1 MTFRHSLIGISAF
14 ALMGFAAQAEFT
26 LPEGASVEENV
37 QITMRDGARLNA
49 DIYLPASGGPAP
61 TIYVRT
67 PYDDEMSSRTEL
79 HQQLLE
85 SGYAIVEQHERGRYF
100 SDGTY
105 VMLGHS
111 VEDGWDTMDW
121 ITAQDWSNGDI
132 GTLGCSSSAEI
143 QLQMAA
149 AAHPAHRALV
159 AQSAGV
165 GVAEA
170 GPFREQ
176 GNFWRGGI
184 WQQGWMDYFLGSTVQ
199 NWPQLPEGL
208 SDEERQYLTGA
219 FELTNLNWARPKSE
233 FDAHRM
239 DLPMVE
245 IAENMGG
252 PQNELRAYIQAGPV
266 DESWDV
272 NRISE
277 GEMIAVPGLWTEA
290 IYDISSR
297 STTAYFDWN
306 RQANLAEGR
315 DNQVMRITQ
324 GSHCGFGRI
333 TTDESIGD
341 LELGDMSYDYAAEL
355 LSWFNRWMMP
365 DAETEPMQ
373 AAYTAYL
380 SDGEWLAF
388 DDAIQWGGET
398 FALTADGELS
408 TAAGDA
414 GSITYLYDPADPV
427 PSLGGEIGGT
437 GTDHHDGSF
446 DQTELEAREDVI
458 VFTSE
463 PLTEDIV
470 LFGYAEIGLSV
481 SSDAPDTDFTIKIID
496 VFPDGRAMNIG
507 DSIQRM
513 RYREGLETEVFMEE
527 GEVYHITLPPVLLS
541 RRIEAGHSLR
551 VEVSSSNFPSYARN
565 LNTDQDPYTSTDFAV
580 AENTL
585 HLGEGHASYISLPVI
600 ADPAAE

>member
-1 MTFRHSLIGISAF
+1 MSFRHLMTSVSAAALF
-14 ALMGFAAQAEFT
+14 ALSAEAQFT
-26 LPEGASVEENV
+26 LPDGVQVEENV

-49 DIYLPASGGPAP
+49 DIYLPDTDGPVP

-67 PYDDEMSSRTEL
+67 PYDGEMDSRSDL
-79 HQQLLE
+79 HEQLLQ

-100 SDGTY
+100 SDGKY

-121 ITAQDWSNGDI
+121 ITEQSWSNGDI

-143 QLQMAA
+143 QLQLAH
-149 AAHPAHRALV
+149 AAHPAHRAMV

-170 GPFREQ
+170 GPFHEQ
-176 GNFWRGGI
+176 GNFWRGGV

-208 SDEERQYLTGA
+208 SDEERQQLTGA
-219 FELTNLNWARPKSE
+219 FELSNLNWRRDKAD

-252 PQNELRAYIQAGPV
+252 PQNELRTYIEAGLV
-266 DESWDV
+266 DESWGV

-315 DNQVMRITQ
+315 DNQSMRITQ
-324 GSHCGFGRI
+324 GGHCGFNDI
-333 TTDESIGD
+333 TTDASIGD
-341 LELGDMSYDYAAEL
+341 LQLGDMSYDYAAEVL
-355 LSWFNRWMMP
+355 GWFDRWMKP
-365 DAETEPMQ
+365 DEETRPKQ

-380 SDGEWLAF
+380 SDGEWLEH
-388 DDAIQWGGET
+388 DGAIQWGGEVFT
-398 FALTADGELS
+398 LNTDGGLGQSSGE
-408 TAAGDA
+408 AGT
-414 GSITYLYDPADPV
+414 ITYLYDPADPV

-446 DQTELEAREDVI
+446 DQREIETRDDVI

-463 PLTEDIV
+463 PLTGDMV

-481 SSDAPDTDFTIKIID
+481 SSDAPDTDFTIKIVD

-513 RYREGLETEVFMEE
+513 RYRDGVETEVFMKD
-527 GEVYHITLPPVLLS
+527 GEVYDITLPPILLS
-541 RRIEAGHSLR
+541 RRIEAGHSLS

-580 AENTL
+580 ATNTL
-585 HLGEGHASYISLPVI
+585 HLGEGYASYVSLPVYI
-600 ADPAAE
+600 VD